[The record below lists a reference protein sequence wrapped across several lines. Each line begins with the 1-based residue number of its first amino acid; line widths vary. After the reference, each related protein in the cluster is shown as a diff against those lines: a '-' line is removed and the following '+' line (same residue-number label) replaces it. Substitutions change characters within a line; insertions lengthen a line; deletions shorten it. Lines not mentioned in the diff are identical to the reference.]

1 MFLPVP
7 NGSRLD
13 IIFKLKQRGSEM
25 HFVDAKWIL
34 TGSGGHYG
42 MNIYRGC
49 THGCIYCDSRS
60 RCYQFTHPFEDIEVK
75 QNAPKLLEKALKSKR
90 KKCMIGTGTMSDP
103 YMHCEENLRLTRKC
117 LEIILENDFGVAI
130 QTKSDRILR
139 DIDLLSKINRSAKCV
154 VQMTLTTYDDD
165 LCRILEPNV
174 CITKRRIEVL
184 EEMRNNGIPTIV
196 WLTPILLKA
205 SSFRRDRRSAL
216 SAPLVLRPDKSYI
229 RRRDEHR

>member
-25 HFVDAKWIL
+25 HFVDAKGIL

-75 QNAPKLLEKALKSKR
+75 QKDGTVKVIQKYKR
-90 KKCMIGTGTMSDP
+90 KK
-103 YMHCEENLRLTRKC
+103 R
-117 LEIILENDFGVAI
+117 FGR
-130 QTKSDRILR
+130 S
-139 DIDLLSKINRSAKCV
+139 INRRAPARFLLELKRKAEAVGGVYAEVDTKEFKASQYNHV
-154 VQMTLTTYDDD
+154 TDTYEKIP
-165 LCRILEPNV
+165 LSQREKEIG
-174 CITKRRIEVL
+174 KRRVQRDL
-184 EEMRNNGIPTIV
+184 Y
-196 WLTPILLKA
+196 
-205 SSFRRDRRSAL
+205 SSFLIRNADLDFKHPDREKCEYEFEHFANLQDQLILKMKESGL
-216 SAPLVLRPDKSYI
+216 SMRQCFGF
-229 RRRDEHR
+229 

>member
-25 HFVDAKWIL
+25 HFVDAKGIL

-75 QNAPKLLEKALKSKR
+75 QKDGTVKVIQKYKR
-90 KKCMIGTGTMSDP
+90 KK
-103 YMHCEENLRLTRKC
+103 R
-117 LEIILENDFGVAI
+117 FGR
-130 QTKSDRILR
+130 S
-139 DIDLLSKINRSAKCV
+139 INRRAPARF
-154 VQMTLTTYDDD
+154 L
-165 LCRILEPNV
+165 LELERKV
-174 CITKRRIEVL
+174 EAVGGVYAEVDTKEF
-184 EEMRNNGIPTIV
+184 
-196 WLTPILLKA
+196 KA
-205 SSFRRDRRSAL
+205 SQYNHVTDTYEKIPLSQREKEIGNRKVQRDLYSAFLIRNADLDFKHPDREKCEYEFEYFADMQDQLILKMKENGL
-216 SAPLVLRPDKSYI
+216 SMRQCFGF
-229 RRRDEHR
+229 